1 MTKNLRDASKGNNFV
16 SKWQGYFFLGS
27 ATLFCALDLSVVY
40 YYKIL
45 FSSPVSFVI
54 AVLFILLAL
63 HGKFFQKSD
72 LAYVIFL
79 NAVLL
84 IPPLSHNI
92 AYAALGTTI
101 IVISWIVENWVWQGL
116 LLYASTSAVLL
127 IRAEDITLTL
137 IFLCLQFAVSL
148 IVGLLMRQQRDY
160 TALLQGY
167 LDSSGLA
174 AEQIRSQLR
183 RELAAQLH
191 DTTAKDLAQI
201 SLAAQKLRDD
211 PSSVT
216 SEALAELAS
225 AASAAAKRIRP
236 MILNLDISRESIS
249 LEKALVESR
258 KMLTARGITLD
269 VVVPKGTDRLL
280 TRQQQLVAS
289 LVVRESASNILKYAP
304 ENSLASLELSLDEAR
319 NLSVYS
325 QNRVAERPDT
335 SFTGGY
341 GLRNL
346 EDKITSEGGELL
358 FGKSGDK
365 WNLSVEIPFRKEKPG
380 DR

>member
-1 MTKNLRDASKGNNFV
+1 M
-16 SKWQGYFFLGS
+16 
-27 ATLFCALDLSVVY
+27 
-40 YYKIL
+40 
-45 FSSPVSFVI
+45 
-54 AVLFILLAL
+54 
-63 HGKFFQKSD
+63 
-72 LAYVIFL
+72 
-79 NAVLL
+79 
-84 IPPLSHNI
+84 
-92 AYAALGTTI
+92 
-101 IVISWIVENWVWQGL
+101 ENWVWQGL

-269 VVVPKGTDRLL
+269 VVVPKGTDQLL

-325 QNRVAERPDT
+325 QNRVAEHPDT